1 MNVTQTPK
9 VLALALLSSS
19 WVCLRLWLVPAYIF
33 GPFSGHKSLLC
44 HFHFISTKCF
54 CLFLRLL
61 QFTRWLFKSR
71 ELIFFFFFFCIT
83 RSVLR
88 WHRLAEF
95 VEGLNYWWQNEFMRK
110 ETKAESGFCGIG
122 PAVPTLTPNSC
133 SGTNDYTG

>member
-1 MNVTQTPK
+1 MSLPFHLHQMFLFIPK
-9 VLALALLSSS
+9 ASS
-19 WVCLRLWLVPAYIF
+19 VYKMAFQIQRV
-33 GPFSGHKSLLC
+33 H
-44 HFHFISTKCF
+44 
-54 CLFLRLL
+54 
-61 QFTRWLFKSR
+61 
-71 ELIFFFFFFCIT
+71 FFFFFCIT